1 MLLVDLHLDDNVTGL
16 EAIRQL
22 RQHWQDPHLPAA
34 ILSADRSDHWQR
46 RLRNANVPQLNKP
59 VRPGKLR
66 ALLRSLL
73 ND

>member
-1 MLLVDLHLDDNVTGL
+1 MLLVDLHLDDSVTGL

-22 RQHWQDPHLPAA
+22 RHHWHDPHLPAA
-34 ILSADRSDHWQR
+34 IISADRSDHWQR
-46 RLRNANVPQLNKP
+46 RLRNAGVPQLNKP

-73 ND
+73 NG